1 MTRSIR
7 ETMLPFYKTLKFK
20 FIALFVVFVVVICTV
35 SAWLSVS
42 TMERSATEI
51 FIGNGLPVAEKI
63 AKGIDP
69 GAFSRLAASLDP
81 DDPYYETTRLW
92 MLGEKEAINCA
103 YLYTMVR
110 TADGRFLYVI
120 DGSCPPE
127 DTENFS
133 PLGAEEPAS
142 GFGPEFSRVFDTGVM
157 AFSGLER
164 QDTWGWLLSLY
175 VPIKDPSGAVIGIVG
190 CDFRGQELHDL
201 INSFIIRQILVSL
214 CCFVL
219 GGLLLL
225 YLVWLVFRPIKRL
238 SVPMREI
245 ASGEG
250 DLSRQVPAQ
259 TQNEIG
265 ILAGDFNRFLR
276 KLRERV
282 VAIRD
287 SHTVLARTGDS
298 LREDAAQT
306 NEKLSSFLEEVS
318 GIRDLA
324 LKQDLMSGETYA
336 EITSFEDR
344 IKRLDERVSDQAAA
358 LSTAFVSIEEMA
370 ESVRKVGETVGGV
383 SEQYGRLVS
392 DTEKG
397 KEIQEEVAEKAGEIL
412 KMSEGLSEANTLIR
426 AIADQTNLLAMN
438 AAIEAAHAGEA
449 GKGFAVVADEIRK
462 LAATSFEQSTSI
474 SALLEGIQSL
484 IERIVDASSGSLESF
499 NGISGKVTA
508 INGMVGSVSQSMA
521 SQTGLM
527 QGLLEKLSGIK
538 GSCAIVTGESG
549 RISEESRSLLL
560 SVQALKGAANEIL
573 ERVERTRGR
582 TTEMR
587 EICVRLD
594 QATKKN
600 AKSIADAGAMVA
612 RFTV

>member
-20 FIALFVVFVVVICTV
+20 FIALFVSFVVVICAV

-51 FIGNGLPVAEKI
+51 FVDNGLPVAEKI
-63 AKGIDP
+63 ANGINP
-69 GAFSRLAASLDP
+69 VAFSRLAASLDP
-81 DDPYYETTRLW
+81 DDPYYEPTRLW
-92 MLGEKEAINCA
+92 MLKEKQAINCA
-103 YLYTMVR
+103 FLYTMVR

-133 PLGAEEPAS
+133 PLGAEEAAN
-142 GFGPEFSRVFDTGVM
+142 GFGTEFFRVFDTGKM
-157 AFSGLER
+157 AFSRLER
-164 QDTWGWLLSLY
+164 QETWGWLVSLY
-175 VPIKDPSGAVIGIVG
+175 VPIKDTSGAVIGIVG
-190 CDFRGQELHDL
+190 CDFPGKELHAL
-201 INSFIIRQILVSL
+201 INRFILRQVLVSL
-214 CCFVL
+214 GCLAL

-225 YLVWLVFRPIKRL
+225 YLVWLVFRPVRL
-238 SVPMREI
+238 LSGPMREI

-250 DLSRQVPAQ
+250 DLTRQVPAQ
-259 TQNEIG
+259 AQNEIG
-265 ILAGDFNRFLR
+265 VLAGDFNRFLR
-276 KLRERV
+276 KLRELV
-282 VAIRD
+282 VSIRD
-287 SHTVLARTGDS
+287 SHTVLAQTGDS
-298 LREDAAQT
+298 LREDAART

-324 LKQDLMSGETYA
+324 LKQDLMSGETFA

-344 IKRLDERVSDQAAA
+344 IKRLDERVSDQAAS
-358 LSTAFVSIEEMA
+358 LSTAFLSIEEMA
-370 ESVRKVGETVGGV
+370 ASVRRVSETVGGV

-397 KEIQEEVAEKAGEIL
+397 KEIQEEVAEKAGEIR

-474 SALLEGIQSL
+474 SALLESIQSL
-484 IERIVDASSGSLESF
+484 IERIVDASAGSLESF
-499 NGISGKVTA
+499 NGISGKVTS
-508 INGMVGSVSQSMA
+508 INGMVVAVSKAMESQMGS
-521 SQTGLM
+521 M
-527 QGLLEKLSGIK
+527 QGLLEKLSSIK
-538 GSCAIVTGESG
+538 GSCSIVTDESG
-549 RISEESRSLLL
+549 RISDESRSLLL
-560 SVQALKGAANEIL
+560 SVQSLKGAANEIL

-582 TTEMR
+582 TADMR

-594 QATKKN
+594 QATTRN
-600 AKSIADAGAMVA
+600 AKSIADAGAMVG